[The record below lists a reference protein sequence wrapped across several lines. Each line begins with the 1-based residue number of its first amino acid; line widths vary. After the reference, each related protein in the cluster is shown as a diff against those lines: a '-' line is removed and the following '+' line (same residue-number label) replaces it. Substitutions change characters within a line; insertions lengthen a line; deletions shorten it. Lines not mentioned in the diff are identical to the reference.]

1 MILADDSNPW
11 FSTQF
16 FQSPSQRELYIN
28 GAVEHIWLTAVSVA
42 IGFVVAFGLALLV
55 RRWSALEGLVV
66 GTSDAVYSI
75 PSIALFSLLLPL
87 TGLSV
92 VGPIIGLALYTQLI
106 LVRSILVGLRS
117 VSADVVEAADGMGYG
132 PVRRLFRVEVP
143 LAAPVMLSGVR
154 VATVSTVGLL
164 TVAFAL
170 SHGGLG
176 QVLTLGYS
184 NNLYKQQVLDAVV
197 GIVVIAV
204 AFDLVIQLLT
214 RVLTRWS
221 RRQGVLTA

>member
-1 MILADDSNPW
+1 MILADDHNPW

-16 FQSPSQRELYIN
+16 FQSPSQRALYIH

-42 IGFVVAFGLALLV
+42 AGFVLAFLLALLV
-55 RRWSALEGLVV
+55 RRWAALEGLVV
-66 GTSDAVYSI
+66 GTSDAIYSI
-75 PSIALFSLLLPL
+75 PSIALFSLLLPI

-117 VSADVVEAADGMGYG
+117 VSPEVIEAANGMGYG
-132 PVRRLFRVEVP
+132 PVRRLLRVEVP

-176 QVLTLGYS
+176 EVLTLGYS
-184 NNLYKQQVLDAVV
+184 NNLYKQEVLDAVI
-197 GIVVIAV
+197 GIVIIAL
-204 AFDLVIQLLT
+204 AFDALLQVLT
-214 RVLTRWS
+214 RSVTRWS
-221 RRQGVLTA
+221 RRQGGATA

>member
-1 MILADDSNPW
+1 MILADDNNPW

-16 FQSPSQRELYIN
+16 FQSPSQRALYVHA
-28 GAVEHIWLTAVSVA
+28 AVEHIWLTAVSVA
-42 IGFVVAFGLALLV
+42 VGFLLAFALALLV
-55 RRWSALEGLVV
+55 RRLPSLEGLVV
-66 GTSDAVYSI
+66 GTSDAIYSI
-75 PSIALFSLLLPL
+75 PSIALFSLLLPI

-92 VGPIIGLALYTQLI
+92 VGPLIGLALYTQLI

-117 VSADVVEAADGMGYG
+117 VPTNVIEAANGMGYG
-132 PVRRLFRVEVP
+132 PLRRLLRVEVP

-176 QVLTLGYS
+176 EVLTLGYS
-184 NNLYKQQVLDAVV
+184 NNLYKQQVLDAVL
-197 GIVVIAV
+197 GIVVIAL
-204 AFDLVIQLLT
+204 AFDVVLQLLT
-214 RVLTRWS
+214 RSVTRWS
-221 RRQGVLTA
+221 RRQGRAAA